1 MKSRTLQ
8 RQFQFWTVILI
19 VIPSVMIMAIYTLGQ
34 IEIARGKN
42 LELMNHT
49 VAFQKRLIDL
59 WQGERAATVR
69 EISQEPAFRSL
80 DLVNMNSV
88 LQRKQWVDQNFDSLS
103 FINKDGIFIA
113 STLSGGIRFPSA
125 VGRPY
130 FLAAQD
136 GKDYIS
142 DVVIGRNSG
151 QPIINFSSPVYD
163 NEGNFQGLILG
174 SVRTT
179 TLENLT
185 HEQMVGQTGEI
196 LLVNREGTMITEP
209 QHVNELI
216 AKGLVVGSARMHFK
230 ITSDALRNIQLG
242 ESGTASWIDYRGN
255 KVLGAY
261 INVPERGWTL
271 IGKINEEEVLTP
283 IYKHLLLMAGVTGCL
298 VLLILP
304 LAAVQTSRIKQPINW
319 LVKQARLVAVEE
331 YAMVGKDHLSKKI
344 PYELT
349 MLCDTFVKMSESMA
363 NTIQLLKENEAALAD
378 KVAEI
383 QEMNAALEEE
393 VQEREAAQ
401 NALGSL
407 NAELENIV
415 QQRTRELQEM
425 NAALEEEISER
436 QAAQVELSQKNA
448 AICKL
453 AYTDLLTG
461 LPNRANL
468 NERLLV
474 EMEKVKQSGAAG
486 AVVFI
491 DLDDLKMVNDA
502 FGHSYGD
509 VLIKIAGKRL
519 SELAGEQAF
528 TARIGGDEFMV
539 IFPDVN
545 REFIS
550 GFADQ
555 IIREF
560 NRDFEVL
567 DTRFRVS
574 TSAGIAIYPDD
585 GDTAEELFK
594 NADNA
599 MYAAKKAGKNCWR
612 FYRVVMQSDAYE
624 KVLLINQLRYAV
636 ERGELSL
643 HYQPQVSA
651 SDRSVLSFEALL
663 RWNNPEVGSIS
674 PTRFIPLAEQSGLI
688 LDIGN
693 WALQEACMF
702 VRRLTDN
709 GWSSIQIAVNVSP
722 HQLCSH
728 GIADKV
734 KQAIAKTGIEPWQ
747 LELEIT
753 ENTLIASLEESTHQL
768 EELCA
773 MGVSLALDDFG
784 TGYSSLTYLQSLPV
798 KTLKI
803 DKTFI
808 DKLLLNEDQKT
819 IVKTIIDLAHNMNLS
834 VVAEGV
840 ETESQCDYLVNF
852 DCDRLQGYL
861 FGRPMPEEEVI
872 RFLTST

>member
-509 VLIKIAGKRL
+509 ALIKIAGKRL

>member
-34 IEIARGKN
+34 IEIAREKN

-230 ITSDALRNIQLG
+230 ITSDAFRNIQLG

-271 IGKINEEEVLTP
+271 IGKINEEEVLAP

-331 YAMVGKDHLSKKI
+331 YAMVGKDRLSAKI

-349 MLCDTFVKMSESMA
+349 ILCDTFVKMSDSMA
-363 NTIQLLKENEAALAD
+363 NTIQLLKENEATLAD

-401 NALGSL
+401 NALGNL

-425 NAALEEEISER
+425 NAAMEEEISER

-468 NERLLV
+468 NERLFV

-509 VLIKIAGKRL
+509 ALIKIAGKRL

-545 REFIS
+545 KEFIS

-612 FYRVVMQSDAYE
+612 FYRVAMQSDAYE
-624 KVLLINQLRYAV
+624 KVLLVNQLRYAV

-688 LDIGN
+688 QDIGN

-734 KQAIAKTGIEPWQ
+734 KQAIAKTGIEPRQ

-819 IVKTIIDLAHNMNLS
+819 IVRTIIDLAHNMNLS

-840 ETESQCDYLVNF
+840 ETESQFDYLVNF